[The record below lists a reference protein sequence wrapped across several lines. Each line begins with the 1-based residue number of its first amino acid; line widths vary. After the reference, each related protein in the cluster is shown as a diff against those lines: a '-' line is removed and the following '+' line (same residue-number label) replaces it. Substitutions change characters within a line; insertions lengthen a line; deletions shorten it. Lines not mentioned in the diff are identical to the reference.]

1 MGVTV
6 EDEEVGDFVTPAH
19 GKSER
24 RGKRFE
30 LVRVANHCMYVPDVL
45 NLLPSGQGVGPCGKD
60 DRRMDTLA
68 YASDDTAAKPALVA
82 SSCS

>member
-45 NLLPSGQGVGPCGKD
+45 NLLPSGWGVGPCARGGK
-60 DRRMDTLA
+60 RMDTSA
-68 YASDDTAAKPALVA
+68 YASDDTAAKPAWAV
-82 SSCS
+82 SSCP